1 MGLNNNIYLLAADAI
16 LVLHFAFVAFVVL
29 GLMITWIGYFF
40 RLKFIRNAKFR
51 VCHICAMGIV
61 LVESLIGM
69 ICPLT
74 EWENRL
80 RIKGGE
86 GRIYE
91 ASFIKKWIHK
101 IMFYEFSEQTFMVIY
116 ILFFAL
122 VFFTFWF
129 IPPQRKSKT
138 ESKKLKE

>member
-1 MGLNNNIYLLAADAI
+1 MVFPYNRYLLAADAI
-16 LVLHFAFVAFVVL
+16 LVVHFAFVAFVVL
-29 GLMITWIGYFF
+29 GFVLIWIGFF
-40 RLKFIRNAKFR
+40 LKFKFIRNIKFR
-51 VCHICAMGIV
+51 VCHISAMGIV

-74 EWENRL
+74 EWENML
-80 RIKGGE
+80 RVKGGE
-86 GRIYE
+86 GKIYE
-91 ASFIKKWIHK
+91 ASFIKEWIHK

-129 IPPQRKSKT
+129 IPP
-138 ESKKLKE
+138 KLKTKSEIKQSKL